1 MVAQIKTERL
11 VLIPA
16 TTDHLKAELEL
27 PPRIGQLLNAIVP
40 ASWPPGEY
48 DRGAQEFFLGLM
60 EEKGPAM
67 VGWLG
72 WYGIFRGESGHPEG
86 HADTL
91 PEAHADTLIGAAGYF
106 GPPSPQGWVEL
117 GYSVCPEFQN
127 RGFATEMT
135 LALAKH
141 AKSFPGVHQI
151 LAHTGPENLASIK
164 VLQKAGF
171 ELVGP
176 GANPGTLKFEW
187 KETNK

>member
-1 MVAQIKTERL
+1 MIAQIKTKRL
-11 VLIPA
+11 DLIPA
-16 TTDHLKAELEL
+16 TLDHLKAELEL
-27 PPRIGQLLNAIVP
+27 PPRIGEMLNAVVP

-48 DRGAQEFFLGLM
+48 DRGAQEFFHGLM

-72 WYGIFRGESGHPEG
+72 WYGILRGETGHPEG
-86 HADTL
+86 LSDT
-91 PEAHADTLIGAAGYF
+91 PPKAHADILIGAAGYF

-135 LALAKH
+135 LALARH
-141 AKSFPGVHQI
+141 AKSFPGVLQI
-151 LAHTGPENLASIK
+151 LAHAGTENPASIK

-171 ELVGP
+171 ELLGP
-176 GANPGTLKFEW
+176 GVNPGTLKFQW
-187 KETNK
+187 KETGQ